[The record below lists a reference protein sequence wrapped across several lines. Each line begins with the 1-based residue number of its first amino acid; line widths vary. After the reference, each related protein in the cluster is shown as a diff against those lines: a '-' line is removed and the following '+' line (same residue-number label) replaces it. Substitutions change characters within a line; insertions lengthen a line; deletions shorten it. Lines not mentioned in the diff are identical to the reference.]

1 MLSGAPVSS
10 EWDPMTGA
18 KSLTGRDWFRLLSTL
33 AEARQGATQRS
44 VAQELGITKVEARRR
59 LRSAV
64 AAGLVVET
72 VHDSSAEPG
81 RRVFSLRH
89 PEGTEALALLRGQQS
104 Q

>member
-1 MLSGAPVSS
+1 
-10 EWDPMTGA
+10 MTGA
-18 KSLTGRDWFRLLSTL
+18 KSMTGRDWFRLLSTL
-33 AEARQGATQRS
+33 AQARQGATQRS

-64 AAGLVVET
+64 AAGLVVES
-72 VHDSSAEPG
+72 VHDTSAEPG

-89 PEGTEALALLRGQQS
+89 PEGTEALEFLKAAALRRQQP